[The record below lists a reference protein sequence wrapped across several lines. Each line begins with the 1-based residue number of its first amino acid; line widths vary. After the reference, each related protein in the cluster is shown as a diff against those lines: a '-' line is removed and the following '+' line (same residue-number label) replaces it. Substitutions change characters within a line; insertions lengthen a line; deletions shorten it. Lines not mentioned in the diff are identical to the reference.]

1 MNKLPDFLTEE
12 AKNKT
17 DKELLDL
24 SIEKWRA
31 IIEFLE
37 EGEEVTN
44 IGRNSCPLCKK
55 YNILFS
61 QRCSDCPIGRD
72 TSQSGCKGTPYQNYE
87 FDARD
92 TLDSDDLEGARAE
105 LDYLQ
110 ELYDRLYPEPKPEP
124 VSFPRITED
133 LGCEKTLENENYKV
147 YVHDTFVVVE
157 GKKPDKPKEVFIYT
171 SGAVDIKDE
180 TNYKRVCERGK
191 LLISEPKPQTKYQ
204 QMPFISFHGDEIL
217 LVNGKEEAGSKGHDH
232 LYVIKNG
239 EVIASVHISTSSELP
254 RFDVYRPGYKD
265 KPIEELLAT
274 KDDC

>member
-1 MNKLPDFLTEE
+1 MNKLPVYYHSDVES
-12 AKNKT
+12 KSN
-17 DKELLDL
+17 KELLELAIKKWQTIVKENERGISEENYGATTCALCAKYLDNNPHGPCVGC
-24 SIEKWRA
+24 SIFEDTGRPSCLGTPFTDFHHAVQTPEK
-31 IIEFLE
+31 
-37 EGEEVTN
+37 
-44 IGRNSCPLCKK
+44 
-55 YNILFS
+55 
-61 QRCSDCPIGRD
+61 
-72 TSQSGCKGTPYQNYE
+72 SQS
-87 FDARD
+87 
-92 TLDSDDLEGARAE
+92 E

-133 LGCEKTLENENYKV
+133 LSCEKTLENENYKV

-191 LLISEPKPQTKYQ
+191 LLIPEPKPRTKYQ
-204 QMPFISFHGDEIL
+204 QMPFISFRGDEIL

-254 RFDVYRPGYKD
+254 RFDVYRSGYED